1 MVRCILANFVVLDVT
16 LQWTQMENARGM
28 PIGITHF
35 CIVFCSLI
43 YHHPAHTNR
52 HMGTL
57 LVKATSRAE
66 PRLEFSRLSAR
77 LGSKSAHLRA
87 ARLGSKFEKNRRL
100 GSARIFLIQNG
111 SARLGSA
118 HFFAVCILDS
128 NQVFLYMDTQTRI
141 YTLYIRTPRTSHAYL
156 HTNTYV

>member
-1 MVRCILANFVVLDVT
+1 M
-16 LQWTQMENARGM
+16 
-28 PIGITHF
+28 
-35 CIVFCSLI
+35 
-43 YHHPAHTNR
+43 
-52 HMGTL
+52 
-57 LVKATSRAE
+57 KATRRAE

-100 GSARIFLIQNG
+100 GSARIFEIQNG
-111 SARLGSA
+111 SAGLGSA
-118 HFFAVCILDS
+118 HIFAVCILDS

-141 YTLYIRTPRTSHAYL
+141 YTLYICTPRTSHAYL

>member
-1 MVRCILANFVVLDVT
+1 MVAHSTQTSAGTTKVLSVALGLALLWLF
-16 LQWTQMENARGM
+16 
-28 PIGITHF
+28 
-35 CIVFCSLI
+35 
-43 YHHPAHTNR
+43 
-52 HMGTL
+52 

-100 GSARIFLIQNG
+100 GSARIFEIQNG

-141 YTLYIRTPRTSHAYL
+141 YTLYICTPRTSHAYL
-156 HTNTYV
+156 HTNIYV